1 VPHGARL
8 RGDEASEGMMTND
21 LYSFYAQHRNT
32 RVMHKWS
39 HYFEVYERYLS
50 GIRRNSPT
58 VVEIGVQLGGSVQMW
73 REYFGSAARIYG
85 IDVNPTAVE
94 HQDVATKVFIGDQQD
109 RGFLRS
115 VVQEIGH
122 PDVVID
128 DGGHT
133 ANQQITAFEELYPA
147 LSENG
152 VYIVEDTHTS
162 LWRGR
167 FMDREDQQSFLQ
179 FAFARCAQL
188 MEWTGKVENFQVLGT
203 DRNESLA
210 STVSEF
216 CRSTKAI
223 SFFDSVV
230 VFERGR
236 RRVPRHDRR

>member
-1 VPHGARL
+1 MA
-8 RGDEASEGMMTND
+8 ND

-39 HYFEVYERYLS
+39 HYFEVYERCLS
-50 GIRRNSPT
+50 NIRHTNPT
-58 VVEIGVQLGGSVQMW
+58 LLEIGVQLGGSVEMW
-73 REYFGSAARIYG
+73 REYFGPSARIYG
-85 IDVNPTAVE
+85 IDINPTAIE
-94 HQDVATKVFIGDQQD
+94 HQDVATKVFISDQQD
-109 RGFLRS
+109 RAFLRS
-115 VVQEIGH
+115 VVQEIGP

-147 LSENG
+147 LSGNG
-152 VYIVEDTHTS
+152 IYIVEDTHTS

-167 FMDREDQQSFLQ
+167 YMDRQDQQSFLQ

-188 MEWTGKVENFQVLGT
+188 MEWTGKTENFQVLGS
-203 DRNESLA
+203 DQAESLA
-210 STVSEF
+210 NTVSEF

-223 SFFDSVV
+223 SFFDSIV